1 MMEEDKAIY
10 QQLKEQRNR
19 LEDQNR
25 DMEFE
30 AIMLEEA
37 SKNEQAREK

>member
-1 MMEEDKAIY
+1 
-10 QQLKEQRNR
+10 
-19 LEDQNR
+19 
-25 DMEFE
+25 MEFE